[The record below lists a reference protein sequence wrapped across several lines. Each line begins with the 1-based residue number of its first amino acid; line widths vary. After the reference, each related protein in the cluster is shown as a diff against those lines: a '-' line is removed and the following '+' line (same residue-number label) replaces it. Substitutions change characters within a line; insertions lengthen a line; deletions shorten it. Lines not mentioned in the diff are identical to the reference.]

1 MLENGSVCFTISRD
15 MTDRWYVITRHEEC
29 KYLNRAG
36 VPARYLGKV
45 LMQIA
50 ETVNTDHKLG
60 CIFDCE

>member
-1 MLENGSVCFTISRD
+1 MLENGSVCFTISRS
-15 MTDRWYVITRHEEC
+15 MNGRWYVATKYADCE
-29 KYLNRAG
+29 YLNRG
-36 VPARYLGKV
+36 EIPARFLGNV

>member
-1 MLENGSVCFTISRD
+1 MENGNVCFTISKGSD
-15 MTDRWYVITRHEEC
+15 DRWYVATKYADCE
-29 KYLNRAG
+29 YLNRSG
-36 VPARYLGKV
+36 IPARYLGKV